1 MCSVLFK
8 NKNVKMESR
17 QLLIEF
23 GMIAYIVLMSGIVF
37 FIYIKATPNKDL
49 PDEYFFK
56 VREPKIRKKRKL
68 KEEAKKAKKLQVDV

>member
-1 MCSVLFK
+1 MDK
-8 NKNVKMESR
+8 E

-23 GMIAYIVLMSGIVF
+23 GVIGIIFLVAGILF
-37 FIYIKATPNKDL
+37 FIYIKATPNETI

-68 KEEAKKAKKLQVDV
+68 EQEAKKAKKQTVDI

>member
-1 MCSVLFK
+1 MDK
-8 NKNVKMESR
+8 E

-23 GMIAYIVLMSGIVF
+23 GVIGIIFLVAGILF
-37 FIYIKATPNKDL
+37 FIYIKAVPNETI

-68 KEEAKKAKKLQVDV
+68 EQEAKKAKKQTVDI

>member
-1 MCSVLFK
+1 MDK
-8 NKNVKMESR
+8 E

-23 GMIAYIVLMSGIVF
+23 GVIGIIFLVAGILF
-37 FIYIKATPNKDL
+37 FIYIKATPNETI

-68 KEEAKKAKKLQVDV
+68 EQEAKKAKKHTVDI

>member
-1 MCSVLFK
+1 MDK
-8 NKNVKMESR
+8 E

-23 GMIAYIVLMSGIVF
+23 GVIGIIFLVAGILF
-37 FIYIKATPNKDL
+37 FIYIKATQNETI

-68 KEEAKKAKKLQVDV
+68 EQEAKKAKKQTVDI